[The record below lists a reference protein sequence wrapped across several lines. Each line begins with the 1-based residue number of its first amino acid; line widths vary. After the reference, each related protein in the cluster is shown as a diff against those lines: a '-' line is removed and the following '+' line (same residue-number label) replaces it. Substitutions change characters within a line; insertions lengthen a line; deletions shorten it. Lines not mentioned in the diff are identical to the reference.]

1 MKLVQDYLY
10 KTEQG
15 DTWDLISFKL
25 FGNEKF
31 MKELLEANIE
41 LSEFVI
47 FPAGIELT
55 IPEISKQEKEG
66 VAPWLAIL

>member
-1 MKLVQDYLY
+1 MQDYLY

-31 MKELLEANIE
+31 MKELLELNIE

-47 FPAGIELT
+47 FPAGVELS
-55 IPEISKQEKEG
+55 IPKISKVEKEG